1 MNAPVHAVPKN
12 ARIYVAGHR
21 GLVGSAIV
29 RALKRHSFT
38 DLIAASSGELDLRD
52 QTRVSRFFTSEKP
65 EYVYLAAAR
74 VGGIVANN
82 TYEADFIYDNL
93 MIEANV
99 IRAAHKYNV
108 KKLLFIGS
116 TCIYPRLAPQPMKE
130 EYLLTGSLEP
140 TNESYAV
147 AKIAGVKLCQAFNRQ
162 YGARYISALPTNL
175 YGPGD
180 SFDLENGHVLPVLI
194 RKFHEGKIRGAPSVA
209 VWGTGEPFREFCHV
223 DECAEACVYLM
234 SNYES
239 GEIINIG
246 VGKDIRIG
254 ELAELVKKVVGYKG
268 DIVFDTARPDGA
280 PRKLL
285 DVSKINALG
294 WTAKI
299 PLEDG
304 IRKTYE
310 WYLQTENHRGEGT
323 AARTSA

>member
-38 DLIAASSGELDLRD
+38 NLIAASSGELDLRD

-194 RKFHEGKIRGAPSVA
+194 RKFHARLGVDRDVPHLAVERRLSRYGAP
-209 VWGTGEPFREFCHV
+209 
-223 DECAEACVYLM
+223 
-234 SNYES
+234 ES
-239 GEIINIG
+239 HSGNFVTWMI
-246 VGKDIRIG
+246 
-254 ELAELVKKVVGYKG
+254 
-268 DIVFDTARPDGA
+268 A
-280 PRKLL
+280 PRRA
-285 DVSKINALG
+285 SI
-294 WTAKI
+294 
-299 PLEDG
+299 
-304 IRKTYE
+304 
-310 WYLQTENHRGEGT
+310 
-323 AARTSA
+323 